1 MRTTVDL
8 DEELVAEA
16 RRRAGQAGVSLD
28 ELLDDAIRFALTP
41 SELVSDEPDLPDF
54 LRGTGL
60 RAGVDSSS
68 NVALLDAADDG
79 PQGCVGL

>member
-1 MRTTVDL
+1 MDL
-8 DEELVAEA
+8 DEQLVAEA
-16 RRRAGQAGVSLD
+16 KRRAGQAGVSLGEFLD
-28 ELLDDAIRFALTP
+28 ESIRFALTP
-41 SELVSDEPDLPDF
+41 SELVSDEPDLPVF

-60 RAGVDSSS
+60 RTGVDSSS